1 MPKVTLARTD
11 NRATGIDRAIGLL
24 DDAAAAFAG
33 KSVAL
38 KPNFNSDDTYPGST
52 HNDTLRALVAWLR
65 EAGAK
70 EITIADRSG
79 GSWET
84 HEVFEKKGIHE
95 LARELGVRA
104 VETDSL
110 SADDW
115 EVVDLPNSHW
125 SHGVEAPKLFTR
137 AEAVLETC
145 CLKTHAFGGHFTLS
159 LKNVVGVIAKTSPRD
174 GYAYMREMHGSP
186 HMREM
191 IAEANLAYTPNLV
204 VMDGLKA
211 FVKGG
216 PATGTLVSPGVILAS
231 TDRVAIDAVG
241 VAILRLY
248 KTTPEVA
255 KGPIFELTQIRRAAE
270 LGLGAR
276 SIEEIELV
284 ADDDPQSRAFVERVR
299 AVIGGSLSSLS

>member
-1 MPKVTLARTD
+1 MARVTLVRTD
-11 NRATGIDRAIGLL
+11 NRATGIGRAIGLL
-24 DDAAAAFAG
+24 DNAGAAFAG
-33 KSVAL
+33 KRVVL
-38 KPNFNSDDTYPGST
+38 KPNFNSDDIYPGST

-65 EAGAK
+65 ETGTK

-95 LARELGVRA
+95 LARELRIRA

-110 SADDW
+110 PAEDW
-115 EVVDLPNSHW
+115 QVIDLPNSHW
-125 SHGVEAPKLFTR
+125 SRGVEAPKLFSR
-137 AEAVLETC
+137 AEAILQTC

-159 LKNVVGVIAKTSPRD
+159 LKNVVGVIAKVSPRD
-174 GYAYMREMHGSP
+174 GYGYMREMHGSP

-231 TDRVAIDAVG
+231 TDRVAMDAVG
-241 VAILRLY
+241 AAILRLY
-248 KTTPEVA
+248 DTTPEVA
-255 KGPIFELTQIRRAAE
+255 NGPIFELTQIRRAAE
-270 LGLGAR
+270 LGLGVR
-276 SIEEIELV
+276 SVEEIELV
-284 ADDDPQSRAFVERVR
+284 PDDDPQSRAFAERVS
-299 AVIGGSLSSLS
+299 AVLVT